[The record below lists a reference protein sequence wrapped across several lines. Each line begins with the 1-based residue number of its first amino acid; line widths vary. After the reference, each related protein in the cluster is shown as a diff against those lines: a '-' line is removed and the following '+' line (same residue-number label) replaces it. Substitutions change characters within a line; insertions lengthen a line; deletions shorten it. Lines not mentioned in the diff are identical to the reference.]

1 MNNSAGKEWYGIG
14 LDTTQFQQSANQ
26 VTQGFN
32 KIESEASQTGKS
44 LETSFKRGAV
54 ALGAMFTVGAA
65 TSIISNIAKVRG
77 EFQQLEIAFTTML
90 GSEKASRALM
100 AQMTKTA
107 AETPFDLTQVATG
120 AKQLL
125 AYGFNVEKVNDTL
138 ITLGDVA
145 SGVSAPLN
153 DIVYLYGTLRASG
166 RVMQIDI
173 RQFANRGIPIYEE
186 LAKVL
191 KINVNQINE
200 FVRAGKVSFPD
211 VEQAFKNMTSEGGR
225 FNDLMK
231 KQADSIVGLKSNLKD
246 AVDMATNELGKKLE
260 PIFESMLRG
269 AIETA
274 GNLDKIGRSL
284 VELVAVFG
292 VYKASLIAINAI
304 QALNIKILRQA
315 VLEKRLAAMSS
326 IQLSN
331 AEAIAA
337 ARTKMLALAQQGLA
351 KSLKAAGAA
360 MLANPYVLVAAAI
373 AGVGFAIYKVVT
385 KQSELEKA
393 TDRMNKAAK
402 ESEKSAIG
410 EQRELVR
417 LNAELAATKKG
428 TSEYEAAKEK
438 IIKKYGQ
445 YDKTLADEIDR
456 VGTLD
461 AKYLSLTESIQKSF
475 DARQFDK
482 FMEEQGASL
491 DETMSD
497 NLNKL
502 YDKLAKQFGQ
512 ETGSKYYAE
521 IKKALIGSMAEGAS
535 VGDLMST
542 EMQNLVYGYS
552 KGSYENP
559 DLHKYV
565 GKMIEAIDATKEAE
579 KEAKILFGI
588 TSTGAGG
595 ESSTGTESGPLATVL
610 QQITDLKEGII
621 EAEAALKTMRADE
634 STANTA
640 EIEKQA
646 EKVEDLKKQLEILT
660 GVKTPKAK
668 TDKTSKQEVAD
679 RLDAIQEAKKKI
691 KEAEIDAEYE
701 IWQGKIDVMVEGN
714 AKERQL
720 IELNYQRK
728 LTENR
733 RLAEQMI
740 KEQQE
745 IERAQWESDNP
756 KWKENN
762 QTFTPTTKTTSQ
774 LSAGQQNQLTAKDSQ
789 ANNEKLKA
797 EQDLITA
804 LLEKYADYT
813 AQRIAIEKKFNE
825 DVAALQA
832 GRTETNGKETDAA
845 IALAK
850 KQMTEL
856 LADIDFT
863 EFQDSGL
870 WKKMFGDLEKVGT
883 STLKGILKQAK
894 EVNTTAWNPEDIK
907 EYQDAISNLEA
918 LINERNPFKALADS
932 WTDMV
937 DAMQSNDADAITESA
952 AILTAAIDKIN
963 GDLQTIGSGIGEI
976 FGDKAAY
983 AADNITALIGG
994 VGDLG
999 KGVAKLASGDILG
1012 GIASLIA
1019 GIGKIFT
1026 IFKKIKEEN
1035 KKIKEEVEAWGD
1047 AIVLGE
1053 REYQA
1058 LIRERLRIEQQIG
1071 ELALD
1076 YQQRITAELERQKAT
1091 TTATYNNVLADLQK
1105 LKYISSETNIS
1116 GSLFK
1121 KGYVE
1126 KNYKSLAGKSYDEL
1140 EKLYMEGKLEDQAA
1154 ALFEQLQK
1162 LKNEGADIDL
1172 MLTEFSPGF

>member
-292 VYKASLIAINAI
+292 VYKATLITINAI
-304 QALNIKILRQA
+304 QSLNIKIMRQA
-315 VLEKRLAAMSS
+315 VLEKKLAAMAS
-326 IQLSN
+326 IHLSN
-331 AEAIAA
+331 AEAMAA

-373 AGVGFAIYKVVT
+373 AGVGFAIYKVVS

-428 TSEYEAAKEK
+428 TSEYEAVKEK

-445 YDKTLADEIDR
+445 YDKTLADEIER

-542 EMQNLVYGYS
+542 EMQDLVYGYS

-595 ESSTGTESGPLATVL
+595 EG
-610 QQITDLKEGII
+610 
-621 EAEAALKTMRADE
+621 
-634 STANTA
+634 
-640 EIEKQA
+640 
-646 EKVEDLKKQLEILT
+646 
-660 GVKTPKAK
+660 
-668 TDKTSKQEVAD
+668 
-679 RLDAIQEAKKKI
+679 
-691 KEAEIDAEYE
+691 
-701 IWQGKIDVMVEGN
+701 
-714 AKERQL
+714 
-720 IELNYQRK
+720 
-728 LTENR
+728 
-733 RLAEQMI
+733 
-740 KEQQE
+740 
-745 IERAQWESDNP
+745 
-756 KWKENN
+756 
-762 QTFTPTTKTTSQ
+762 
-774 LSAGQQNQLTAKDSQ
+774 
-789 ANNEKLKA
+789 
-797 EQDLITA
+797 
-804 LLEKYADYT
+804 
-813 AQRIAIEKKFNE
+813 
-825 DVAALQA
+825 
-832 GRTETNGKETDAA
+832 
-845 IALAK
+845 
-850 KQMTEL
+850 
-856 LADIDFT
+856 
-863 EFQDSGL
+863 
-870 WKKMFGDLEKVGT
+870 
-883 STLKGILKQAK
+883 
-894 EVNTTAWNPEDIK
+894 
-907 EYQDAISNLEA
+907 
-918 LINERNPFKALADS
+918 
-932 WTDMV
+932 
-937 DAMQSNDADAITESA
+937 
-952 AILTAAIDKIN
+952 
-963 GDLQTIGSGIGEI
+963 GSR
-976 FGDKAAY
+976 Y
-983 AADNITALIGG
+983 
-994 VGDLG
+994 
-999 KGVAKLASGDILG
+999 
-1012 GIASLIA
+1012 
-1019 GIGKIFT
+1019 
-1026 IFKKIKEEN
+1026 
-1035 KKIKEEVEAWGD
+1035 
-1047 AIVLGE
+1047 
-1053 REYQA
+1053 
-1058 LIRERLRIEQQIG
+1058 
-1071 ELALD
+1071 
-1076 YQQRITAELERQKAT
+1076 
-1091 TTATYNNVLADLQK
+1091 
-1105 LKYISSETNIS
+1105 
-1116 GSLFK
+1116 
-1121 KGYVE
+1121 
-1126 KNYKSLAGKSYDEL
+1126 
-1140 EKLYMEGKLEDQAA
+1140 
-1154 ALFEQLQK
+1154 
-1162 LKNEGADIDL
+1162 
-1172 MLTEFSPGF
+1172 